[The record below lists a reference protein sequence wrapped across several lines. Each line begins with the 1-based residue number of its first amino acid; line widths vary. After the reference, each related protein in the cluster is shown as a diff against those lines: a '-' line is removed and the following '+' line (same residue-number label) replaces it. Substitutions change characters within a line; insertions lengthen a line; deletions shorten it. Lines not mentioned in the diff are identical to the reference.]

1 MNSFKAL
8 EGKTVTKAPLVR
20 SAMNGDIGRL
30 RLDFTQHLTK
40 FDFAL
45 VCPVHGFNQSL

>member
-1 MNSFKAL
+1 MNSFKVL
-8 EGKTVTKAPLVR
+8 EGKMITKAELVR
-20 SAMNGDIGRL
+20 SAMNDDIGRL
-30 RLDFTQHLTK
+30 RLDFTQHLTN